1 MADKCIQKGFSE
13 EGQMNVL
20 TGEEIKPLLVFN
32 EAFRSSSFAIILVLK
47 GSFVIQKD
55 FVKNTLAANEL
66 HLIAPGHICE
76 VIEMSDDLDFITLG
90 FKKEYLNDQAFFH
103 THSEIIHLFSKEV
116 THKFTLHER
125 DFNEILAV
133 MLALKRKVNMPLTTP
148 YIKDIIGNSF
158 LAVCYEIL
166 ILFSKNNVFK
176 TVKLNRQEE
185 LTSNFVRMLTDS
197 FKTEKRVQYYADSL
211 CVTARYLSQVVKLVT
226 GKTAGELIDEMV
238 IKEAKVLLSNQL
250 FNVSQVANELQ
261 FSDQSF
267 FGKFFKKKTGISPS
281 VYRSCSTLAINSP
294 F

>member
-13 EGQMNVL
+13 EGQINVL
-20 TGEEIKPLLVFN
+20 TSNEIKPLLVFN

-55 FVKNTLAANEL
+55 FVDNTLTANDL

-76 VIEMSDDLDFITLG
+76 VLAMSDDLDFITLG
-90 FKKEYLNDQAFFH
+90 FKKEFLNDQVFFH
-103 THSEIIHLFSKEV
+103 THSDIIHLFSKELMR
-116 THKFTLHER
+116 KFTLDVY
-125 DFNEILAV
+125 DFNEILSV
-133 MLALKRKVNMPLTTP
+133 MLALRRKINMPLTTP

-158 LAVCYEIL
+158 LTVCYEIL
-166 ILFSKNNVFK
+166 LLFSKNNVFK
-176 TVKLNRQEE
+176 AVKLNRQEE
-185 LTSNFVRMLTDS
+185 LTTNFVNMLTDR
-197 FKTEKRVQYYADSL
+197 FKTEKRVQYYAGAL

-238 IKEAKVLLSNQL
+238 IKEAKILLSNQL

-281 VYRSCSTLAINSP
+281 VYRSSNTLAINSP